1 MILFEFPLTERIR
14 TLLRLE
20 DVWRRW
26 THFLEGKHRDDH
38 HAALITLFEL
48 ADIAGRT
55 DLKLDLM
62 QELDRQRSALLSLPA
77 EEVDTECVAAL
88 VERVERTRSALLNMV
103 GRVDH
108 YLRGNEWL
116 MALRARAHIPGG
128 LCAFDA
134 PAYHFGLEQP
144 PERRAQ
150 ELERWVAPLQP
161 IRNGIELVLSLLRGN
176 AERHEAVAARGAYQ
190 RELKGACCLLARVQV
205 DPALRVIPSMSAN
218 KYLINL
224 RFGPPRS
231 DLRPSTQPLELDV
244 PFVLELC
251 RL

>member
-1 MILFEFPLTERIR
+1 MILFEFPFSERIR

-26 THFLEGKHRDDH
+26 QHFLDSTHRYDH
-38 HAALITLFEL
+38 HAAIVTLFEL

-62 QELDRQRSALLSLPA
+62 QELDRQRAALLALPA
-77 EEVDTECVAAL
+77 EQVDAQRVADL
-88 VERVERTRSALLNMV
+88 VEDIERTRAALLNMV

-108 YLRGNEWL
+108 YLRENEWL
-116 MALRARAHIPGG
+116 MALRSRAHVPGG
-128 LCAFDA
+128 LCVFDA
-134 PAYHFGLEQP
+134 PAYHFWLEQP
-144 PERRAQ
+144 PELRTAA
-150 ELERWVAPLQP
+150 LERWTAALQP
-161 IRNGIELVLSLLRGN
+161 IREGVELVLGLLRGN
-176 AERHEAVAARGAYQ
+176 AERFEAIAPRGAYQ
-190 RELKGACCLLARVQV
+190 RELKGTYCLLARVHV
-205 DPALRVIPSMSAN
+205 DPALQVIPTMSAN
-218 KYLINL
+218 KYLISL

>member
-62 QELDRQRSALLSLPA
+62 QELDRQRSALLTLPA
-77 EEVDTECVAAL
+77 EEVDTERVAAL
-88 VERVERTRSALLNMV
+88 VEHIERTRAALLGMV

-108 YLRGNEWL
+108 YLRENEWL

-134 PAYHFGLEQP
+134 PAYHFWLEQP

>member
-62 QELDRQRSALLSLPA
+62 QELDRQRSALLTLPV
-77 EEVDTECVAAL
+77 EQVDTERVAAL
-88 VERVERTRSALLNMV
+88 VEHIERTRAALLGMV

-108 YLRGNEWL
+108 YLREN
-116 MALRARAHIPGG
+116 
-128 LCAFDA
+128 
-134 PAYHFGLEQP
+134 
-144 PERRAQ
+144 
-150 ELERWVAPLQP
+150 
-161 IRNGIELVLSLLRGN
+161 
-176 AERHEAVAARGAYQ
+176 
-190 RELKGACCLLARVQV
+190 
-205 DPALRVIPSMSAN
+205 
-218 KYLINL
+218 
-224 RFGPPRS
+224 
-231 DLRPSTQPLELDV
+231 
-244 PFVLELC
+244 
-251 RL
+251 